1 MEDKTIHL
9 IGNAHIDPVWLWRF
23 PDGFSEIK
31 ATFRSAL
38 DRIHEFDEFIFTC
51 ACAAYYKWIEENC
64 PPMFEE
70 IKEAVKRGKWIL
82 VGGMWIQ
89 PDCNML
95 SNESFARQMLYS
107 QRYFKE
113 KFGITART
121 GYNVDSFGHSSG
133 LPRLLQKG
141 GMENYVYMRPSEGP
155 EKMYPFEDRLFKW
168 CCDQYEV
175 LSYRLAGYG
184 RDYHKPQDL
193 EDHSNMTGDFSYPQM
208 LFFGVGNHG
217 GGPTITNLKVIR
229 AYRAEKGDKVIL
241 SNPDCYF
248 REIRESHVEKIPTYV
263 GELQNHASGCYSA
276 NARIKKL
283 NRSGENRLGEAER
296 MEVLSAF
303 VVGHPIHTEKNAE
316 AWKKVLFNQFHD
328 IICGCSVISA
338 YTDAQ
343 AFGYAAIA
351 HGLEATNAAVQ
362 RISWAIDTDKHVT
375 ALSKECRG
383 ALWEQNDMGTPII
396 VFNPLSHSVKI
407 PVSVHLQEC
416 SGVTDEN
423 DNPVTY
429 QMIRANYTN
438 HAVDTR
444 LTGFL
449 AEVPAYG
456 WRTYWVYRN
465 RRLDCPGN
473 ACMKAGRR
481 FLENDCMKAE
491 FDAFTGELS
500 SLKCDGIELL
510 GEMGC
515 RTLVLDDSP
524 YDTWAHGQFVFENKI
539 GEFGSPEFDIIDKGD
554 MKVSMRIRQTWRT
567 SLLERTYTLFAGD
580 DNLYVDTR
588 LVLNEERVMIKFAF
602 DAGLP
607 MGEFIRE
614 VPGDVMITKPSELG
628 AEMAGREL
636 PMLRFMAIRE
646 GKSGLAVVN
655 DGKYSTSCRDGEMRM
670 VAARSCYYGDH
681 YGQRDGMLRAQ
692 DIGEQE
698 FKYAV
703 RKCGENIAAV
713 ERAAEELHTDFPVIT
728 ETYHKGTLP
737 RSASFAEISAKNVTV
752 SAIKQAEDGL
762 GYIVRL
768 TETAG
773 KRSTFSAKILDA
785 VFKDEMAPFDI
796 STYRIT
802 DGKIEKCNFLEE

>member
-1 MEDKTIHL
+1 MEDKISHL
-9 IGNAHIDPVWLWRF
+9 VGNAHIDAVWLWRF
-23 PDGFSEIK
+23 QDGFSEIK

-38 DRIHEFDEFIFTC
+38 DRINEFDEFIFTC
-51 ACAAYYKWIEENC
+51 SCASYYKWIEENC
-64 PPMFEE
+64 VPMFEE
-70 IKEAVKRGKWIL
+70 IKEAVKRGKWII

-95 SNESFARQMLYS
+95 SSESFARQMLYS

-113 KFGITART
+113 KFGITAKT

-141 GMENYVYMRPSEGP
+141 GMENYVFMRPSAGA
-155 EKMYPFEDRLFKW
+155 EKRYPFDDSLFKW
-168 CCDQYEV
+168 CCDGYEV
-175 LSYRLAGYG
+175 LSYRLVGYG
-184 RDYHKPQDL
+184 RDYSKTQDI
-193 EDHSNMTGDFSYPQM
+193 EDHIHVGRNFNYPQM

-217 GGPTITNLKVIR
+217 GGPTITNIKTIRTYQAEKCEKVI
-229 AYRAEKGDKVIL
+229 I
-241 SNPDCYF
+241 SNPDHYF
-248 REIRESHVEKIPTYV
+248 NVIRNAHLGEIPTYA

-276 NARIKKL
+276 NAMIKKL
-283 NRSGENRLGEAER
+283 NRSCENRLGEAER
-296 MEVLSAF
+296 MEVLASF
-303 VVGHPIHTEKNAE
+303 TVGHPINTEKNAE
-316 AWKKVLFNQFHD
+316 AWQKALFNQFHD

-338 YTDAQ
+338 YPDAQ

-351 HGLEATNAAVQ
+351 HGLETTNAAVQ
-362 RISWAIDTDKHVT
+362 KISWAIDTDRNIT
-375 ALSKECRG
+375 SLSKECRG
-383 ALWEQNDMGTPII
+383 ALWEQNDMGTPIV

-407 PVSVHLQEC
+407 PVSVHLHTS

-423 DNPVTY
+423 DIPLPY

-444 LTGFL
+444 LTGFI

-465 RRLDCPGN
+465 RALDCPKN
-473 ACMKAGRR
+473 TLMKAGFRY
-481 FLENDCMKAE
+481 LENDRVKAE

-500 SLKCDGIELL
+500 SLKCDGCELL

-539 GEFGSPEFDIIDKGD
+539 GEFGSPEFDIIDNGD
-554 MKVSMRIRQTWRT
+554 IKVSLRIRQTWRT
-567 SLLERTYTLFAGD
+567 SLLERTYTLITGD
-580 DNLYVDTR
+580 DNLYVDVR

-602 DAGLP
+602 DTGLP

-614 VPGDVMITKPSELG
+614 VPGNVIITKPSDLSIDI
-628 AEMAGREL
+628 AGREQ

-646 GKSGLAVVN
+646 GDRGLAVVN
-655 DGKYSTSCRDGEMRM
+655 DGKYSTSCRDGEIRM

-698 FKYAV
+698 FKYVV
-703 RKCGENIAAV
+703 RRCGENLAVV
-713 ERAAEELHTDFPVIT
+713 ERVAEELNTDFPVIT
-728 ETYHKGTLP
+728 ETYHKGNLP
-737 RSASFAEISAKNVTV
+737 RSATFAELTANNVTM
-752 SAIKQAEDGL
+752 SAIKQAEDGR

-773 KRSTFSAKILDA
+773 KKSTFCAKVLDA
-785 VFKDEMAPFDI
+785 EFKDEIAPFDI
-796 STYRIT
+796 STYRIVE
-802 DGKIEKCNFLEE
+802 GKIEKCNFLE